1 MPDPLLDPIVVL
13 VMMDER
19 PYLSAI
25 AAVAPGRVEI
35 HVEQPGAFEDDGGM
49 FPPAT
54 GLKSY
59 REPWTSDL
67 SAGERETL
75 LARTNVLAASIP
87 FPLHLASRMPNLR
100 WAEFVWA
107 GVSDFKNSDL
117 WNTGVRI
124 TSGRGV
130 VQALPIA
137 EMVVAQAMAHAKQIT
152 IATDQTRAGKLDG
165 SQMALRLIAGSTMGV
180 VGLGG
185 IGGETARLAKALG
198 MRVLATRRSATSR
211 QANVDGI
218 DTLYPSA
225 DLHAMLGECDFVAV
239 CAPLTPETERL
250 FDAQAFASMKDG
262 AFFANVARGEVVD
275 EQALKDAIRSG
286 KLGTVY
292 LDVYDQERQRPPD
305 PDLMALPN
313 VVMTPHNSGETD
325 VVHWPMAETF
335 AANLRRFLTGEP
347 LTSEVD
353 FARGY

>member
-1 MPDPLLDPIVVL
+1 MSENAPDPIVVL
-13 VMMDER
+13 ILMDET
-19 PYLSAI
+19 PDLSAI
-25 AAVAPGRVEI
+25 RAVAPDRVEI

-49 FPPAT
+49 FPPST

-67 SAGERETL
+67 SAPEREAL

-107 GVSDFKNSDL
+107 GVSDFTNSDL
-117 WNTGVRI
+117 WDTGVHI

-130 VQALPIA
+130 VQSLPIA
-137 EMVVAQAMAHAKQIT
+137 EMIIAAAMAYAKQLT
-152 IATDQTRAGKLDG
+152 IATDQTRAGKLDD
-165 SQMALRLIAGSTMGV
+165 SQMHLRLVAGKTIGV

-211 QANVDGI
+211 QDNVDGI

-225 DLHAMLGECDFVAV
+225 ELHAMLGECDFVAV
-239 CAPLTPETERL
+239 SAPLTPDTLRL
-250 FDAQAFASMKDG
+250 FDAQAFAAMRDG

-275 EQALKDAIRSG
+275 EAALKDAIRSG
-286 KLGTVY
+286 KLGSVY
-292 LDVYDQERQRPPD
+292 LDVYDQERQRLPD
-305 PDLMALPN
+305 PELIAQPN
-313 VVMTPHNSGETD
+313 VVMTPHNSGKTD
-325 VVHWPMAETF
+325 VVYWPMAETF
-335 AANLRRFLTGEP
+335 AANLRRFIAGEP

>member
-1 MPDPLLDPIVVL
+1 
-13 VMMDER
+13 MMDES
-19 PYLSAI
+19 PDLSAI
-25 AAVAPGRVEI
+25 RAVAPDRVEI
-35 HVEQPGAFEDDGGM
+35 HVEQPGAFEDDAGM

-67 SAGERETL
+67 SADERETL

-87 FPLHLASRMPNLR
+87 FPLHLRSRMPNLQ

-117 WNTGVRI
+117 WNTGVHI

-130 VQALPIA
+130 VQSLPIA
-137 EMVVAQAMAHAKQIT
+137 EMVIAHAMAHAKQISV
-152 IATDQTRAGKLDG
+152 ATDQTRAGKLDG
-165 SQMALRLIAGSTMGV
+165 AQMELRLLAGKTMGV

-185 IGGETARLAKALG
+185 IGGETARMAKALG

-211 QANVDGI
+211 QSNVNGI

-239 CAPLTPETERL
+239 SAPLTPDTERL
-250 FDAQAFASMKDG
+250 FDAQAFAAMKNG

-275 EQALKDAIRSG
+275 ESTLKDAIRSG
-286 KLGTVY
+286 KLGYVY

-305 PDLMALPN
+305 PELMALPN

-325 VVHWPMAETF
+325 VLHWPMAETF
-335 AANLRRFLTGEP
+335 AANLRRFIAPEP